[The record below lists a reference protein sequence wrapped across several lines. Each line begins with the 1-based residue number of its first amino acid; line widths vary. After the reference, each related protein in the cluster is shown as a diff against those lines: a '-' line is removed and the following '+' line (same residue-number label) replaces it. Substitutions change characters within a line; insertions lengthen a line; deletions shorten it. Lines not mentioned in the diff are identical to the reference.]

1 MKTAEIEWHGGN
13 DLRLIKGTIKDGNEI
28 INAFAFL
35 RSRMIQESYMKGV
48 VEHSTRKNIRKQ
60 SKKVP
65 RKSRSLVH
73 KILGR

>member
-1 MKTAEIEWHGGN
+1 MKTAEIEWRGAN

-35 RSRMIQESYMKGV
+35 RSRIIQESYMKGV

-60 SKKVP
+60 NKEVP
-65 RKSRSLVH
+65 RRKKYLVH